1 MPKRGR
7 CLFVLCMKGGCC
19 GDQGWGGGGWSTA
32 RKLCDHR
39 LSLHQGR
46 PQGRWGGV
54 MACVIQKG
62 IQQTCAEQPLHRARS
77 CHGHWGQE
85 MTQVPPCSA
94 RARGLRRNGDT
105 FMYHRIQ

>member
-1 MPKRGR
+1 M
-7 CLFVLCMKGGCC
+7 
-19 GDQGWGGGGWSTA
+19 GGGAQLASSVIIDSVST
-32 RKLCDHR
+32 RVVPR
-39 LSLHQGR
+39 EG
-46 PQGRWGGV
+46 GGGV